1 MIKYTRVLF
10 PPTVGDLL
18 ETLQVKDIVFM
29 MIIALITITIIM
41 VKSRL
46 ILARDH
52 LL

>member
-1 MIKYTRVLF
+1 MIKYIRVLF

-29 MIIALITITIIM
+29 MIIALIAITIIM